1 MAVFYCRH
9 GPSLSAWPWRIQ
21 RSVWSGHSRSIASPY
36 WSSLARRV
44 PLPVPTSPFPPGC
57 SSQLLWSRWRQ
68 RRQPAQRRWVSSNHT
83 AHNLKQ
89 RLTHANVTVRREQ
102 RFKLQLEQDW
112 GENRG
117 WRLQVRRRKWNGRR
131 SWLWLPQRQSAQ
143 RALSAAQWGQRAQ
156 LTISQLQ
163 PEAGICT
170 SRPGVIVRPPPR
182 QHSPRTHGIPTLVQ
196 HSQWGVLRRHHV
208 TVASRSA
215 QTVFFALR
223 ITKKRGLLVQPIRI
237 RISGLKFS
245 SSWSPTS
252 LRSQKL
258 VY

>member
-117 WRLQVRRRKWNGRR
+117 WRLQVRRRKWNGRC
-131 SWLWLPQRQSAQ
+131 SWLWLPQETEPPASARCRPA
-143 RALSAAQWGQRAQ
+143 RAACAAHDLTATAWSRDLHEPARGRRPAATLASIPPELTGSRRSCNTANGEFFVDIMWLLRAEVPK
-156 LTISQLQ
+156 LFFLPYELQ
-163 PEAGICT
+163 KN
-170 SRPGVIVRPPPR
+170 
-182 QHSPRTHGIPTLVQ
+182 
-196 HSQWGVLRRHHV
+196 
-208 TVASRSA
+208 VA
-215 QTVFFALR
+215 
-223 ITKKRGLLVQPIRI
+223 
-237 RISGLKFS
+237 
-245 SSWSPTS
+245 
-252 LRSQKL
+252 
-258 VY
+258 Y